1 MSLICPT
8 AASACFCG
16 IVLGRCLTPSLVIP
30 AATAPELTTT
40 ISFLR
45 ACSAARSRTN
55 PLNRPSSIP
64 SLDERIWLPIL
75 TTTRRARRR
84 IGFLY
89 SSCVTIRLIL
99 PLDFFQFHAD
109 VLHQGAPPFGG
120 RRGNEFERPIAFG

>member
-1 MSLICPT
+1 MSLIWPT

-16 IVLGRCLTPSLVIP
+16 IVLGRSFTPSLVIP

-45 ACSAARSRTN
+45 SCSAARSCTK
-55 PLNRPSSIP
+55 PLNRDSSIP
-64 SLDERIWLPIL
+64 SLDERIWLPIF

-89 SSCVTIRLIL
+89 SSCVTSSLIL
-99 PLDFFQFHAD
+99 PLDFFQLHPD
-109 VLHQGAPPFGG
+109 VLHQRTHPFRGC
-120 RRGNEFERPIAFG
+120 RGNEFERPIAFG

>member
-1 MSLICPT
+1 MSLIWPT

-16 IVLGRCLTPSLVIP
+16 IVLGRSLTPSLVIP

-45 ACSAARSRTN
+45 SCSAAKSRTK
-55 PLNRPSSIP
+55 PLNRDSSIP
-64 SLDERIWLPIL
+64 SLDERIWLPIF

-89 SSCVTIRLIL
+89 SSCVTNHFT
-99 PLDFFQFHAD
+99 PLSDLLQRHPD
-109 VLHQGAPPFGG
+109 VLHQRAHSFGG
-120 RRGNEFERPIAFG
+120 RRGNKLERPIAFG